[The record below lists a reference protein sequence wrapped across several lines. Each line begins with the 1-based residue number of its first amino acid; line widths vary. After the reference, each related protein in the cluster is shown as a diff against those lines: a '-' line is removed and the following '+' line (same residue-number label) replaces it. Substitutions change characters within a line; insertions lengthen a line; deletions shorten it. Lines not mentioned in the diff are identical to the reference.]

1 MTSSGLKMDRVQQAL
16 EIVLQH
22 VMMPKLQ
29 CEFVGWRSQYLL
41 DEMKQQGVEMM
52 FNVLSKSSQKQQ
64 KESNQEKATISS
76 EEKLRKCAEETFQK
90 FCTYHQLPEE
100 SRQWHK
106 MVMGDFHVEEL
117 VASLIP
123 AEVIILFILL
133 ILILFIYFFT
143 VLFALFGTVMLIPR
157 IFPDYVE
164 NIQTISNCRST
175 Q

>member
-1 MTSSGLKMDRVQQAL
+1 MISSGLKMDRVQQAL

-22 VMMPKLQ
+22 VMMPNLH

-41 DEMKQQGVEMM
+41 DEMKQQGVEMI
-52 FNVLSKSSQKQQ
+52 FSVLSKSSQNQQ
-64 KESNQEKATISS
+64 KESNQEKARISS
-76 EEKLRKCAEETFQK
+76 EEELRKCAEEKFQK
-90 FCTYHQLPEE
+90 FCTYHQLSGE

-117 VASLIP
+117 VASLVP

-133 ILILFIYFFT
+133 
-143 VLFALFGTVMLIPR
+143 LFALFGMAMLIPR
-157 IFPDYVE
+157 IYLDYVE